1 MLYIYLFTLIYFARK
16 RGRIWWNFCRYP
28 LLNFLFIKKCT
39 LKRNQEANNI
49 WQSVSFLNGRKTN
62 HKRTIWQRFCKASKF
77 CHIFAIYNFLASYR
91 FWASSTSIHSPAAS
105 IRGVRQFEFR
115 YVFVVFLVSS
125 PLGSSPTYF
134 ICGSQINLKPI
145 FIFGTVFCTPG
156 AVRVMKS
163 TVISRM
169 TRIPCWSSHLVV
181 RDNFRVSYTNGI
193 IEARN

>member
-1 MLYIYLFTLIYFARK
+1 MLYIYSFILIYFARK

-28 LLNFLFIKKCT
+28 LLNFWFA
-39 LKRNQEANNI
+39 KRNQEANNI
-49 WQSVSFLNGRKTN
+49 WQSVSFLNGSKTN
-62 HKRTIWQRFCKASKF
+62 RKRTDMATFLQSFEILPYVCNL
-77 CHIFAIYNFLASYR
+77 YNFLASYR

-125 PLGSSPTYF
+125 SLGSSPTYF

-156 AVRVMKS
+156 TVRVMKS